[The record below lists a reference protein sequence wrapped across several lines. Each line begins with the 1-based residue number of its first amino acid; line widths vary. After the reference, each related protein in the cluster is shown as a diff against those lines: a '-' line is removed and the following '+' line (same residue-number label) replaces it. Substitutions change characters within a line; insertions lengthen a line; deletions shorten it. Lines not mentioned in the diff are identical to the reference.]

1 MRRGHVFIE
10 GKVQNVGFRHFT
22 KLNAQEIGVHGWI
35 KNLPDGRVEA
45 VFEGPEDHID
55 EMVARC
61 EDGPGSSRVD
71 LVDFEWEEA
80 TGEFDS
86 FQVDHY

>member
-1 MRRGHVFIE
+1 MRRGHLFIE
-10 GKVQNVGFRHFT
+10 GKVQGVGFRHFT
-22 KLNAQEIGVHGWI
+22 KINAQEIGVHGWV

-55 EMVARC
+55 EIVALC
-61 EDGPGSSRVD
+61 EDGPGASRVD
-71 LVDFEWEEA
+71 HIDFEWEEA

-86 FQVDHY
+86 FHVKHF

>member
-1 MRRGHVFIE
+1 
-10 GKVQNVGFRHFT
+10 
-22 KLNAQEIGVHGWI
+22 
-35 KNLPDGRVEA
+35 

>member
-1 MRRGHVFIE
+1 MRRGHIFIE
-10 GKVQNVGFRHFT
+10 GKVQGVGFRHYT
-22 KLNAQEIGVHGWI
+22 TLNAEEVGVHGWV

-61 EDGPGSSRVD
+61 EEGPGSSRVD
-71 LVDFEWEEA
+71 DVDFEWEEA
-80 TGEFDS
+80 TGEFND
-86 FQVDHY
+86 FKVRTY